1 MHVFEIR
8 FFIFSVRL
16 PYRVPMDLGDGNVS
30 FFVTA
35 LGITGLREVDR
46 DWTIHRFAI
55 TYLITLFD
63 FDYTLRSRVAD
74 ELHRQCFLYLIQ
86 FLLLRFPVITVVVQG
101 CLFVCVTDKF
111 ANRIDV
117 DTCII

>member
-1 MHVFEIR
+1 
-8 FFIFSVRL
+8 
-16 PYRVPMDLGDGNVS
+16 MDLGDGNVS
-30 FFVTA
+30 FFVIA

-55 TYLITLFD
+55 TCLITLFD
-63 FDYTLRSRVAD
+63 FDYTLRFRMVKA
-74 ELHRQCFLYLIQ
+74 LNRQCFLHLIQ
-86 FLLLRFPVITVVVQG
+86 LFLLRLSIITVVVQRG
-101 CLFVCVTDKF
+101 LFVCVTDKF

>member
-1 MHVFEIR
+1 
-8 FFIFSVRL
+8 
-16 PYRVPMDLGDGNVS
+16 MDLGDGNVS

-55 TYLITLFD
+55 TCLITLFD
-63 FDYTLRSRVAD
+63 FDYTLRFRMVKA
-74 ELHRQCFLYLIQ
+74 LNRQCFLHLIQ
-86 FLLLRFPVITVVVQG
+86 LFLLRLSIITVVVQG

-117 DTCII
+117 DTGII